1 MTPNPSDTPR
11 TDAWESEAEDAT
23 TYCIDGW
30 KRARTLERELASMT
44 AERDALRSDAE
55 RYRIL
60 RRFDL
65 VSLHHATQ
73 TFEGISNLDA
83 FCDAAMSEEGG

>member
-1 MTPNPSDTPR
+1 MADDTPR
-11 TDAWESEAEDAT
+11 CNAMESHPLDSFDYRAW
-23 TYCIDGW
+23 IIF
-30 KRARTLERELASMT
+30 ARQLERELASMT